1 MWRRGRDSNPRR
13 AFTLNGFRD
22 RPIQPLSHLS
32 AGLFL
37 QEAEEVSTGSDAL
50 QDLRGDE
57 AHRVH
62 DIVGAPP
69 QGPRSAARFT
79 FDGPPRRAGIR
90 RVFHSRRAAPQGR
103 RPPRVPHLP
112 GSERD
117 LVSADSRQARV
128 AGSRTSA
135 TSSAGAGGPTLAW
148 REFTVCDTDS
158 RTAEVG
164 GQSNSYRTEFQV
176 GQRSGRQAA
185 QLVPHR
191 VRGWARRPDDGPPNS
206 YRTEFQVGTPPGR
219 QAA

>member
-37 QEAEEVSTGSDAL
+37 QEAEEVSTGVDGL
-50 QDLRGDE
+50 QDLRGDA
-57 AHRVH
+57 AHRARDV
-62 DIVGAPP
+62 VGAPL

-191 VRGWARRPDDGPPNS
+191 VPGGHAARTTGGPT
-206 YRTEFQVGTPPGR
+206 RTAQSSRVGTPPGR
-219 QAA
+219 RAA

>member
-62 DIVGAPP
+62 DIVGAPL
-69 QGPRSAARFT
+69 QGRRPPRVPLSTGPAAGPASAARSAL
-79 FDGPPRRAGIR
+79 DGPRRRDGVRRA
-90 RVFHSRRAAPQGR
+90 FHPRRAAPQGR

-164 GQSNSYRTEFQV
+164 GQSNSYRTEFQL

-185 QLVPHR
+185 
-191 VRGWARRPDDGPPNS
+191 
-206 YRTEFQVGTPPGR
+206 
-219 QAA
+219 